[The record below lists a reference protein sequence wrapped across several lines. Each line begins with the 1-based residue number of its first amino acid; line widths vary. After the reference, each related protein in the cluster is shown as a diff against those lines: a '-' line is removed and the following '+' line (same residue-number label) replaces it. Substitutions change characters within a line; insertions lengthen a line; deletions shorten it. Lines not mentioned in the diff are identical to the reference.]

1 MARAGFRYDTPAPAA
16 PAPVVYQGMP
26 GTSGPMRVAGE
37 AIEQPGVWSRIS
49 DAFTGGKQQVASS
62 AKGAANGLKGAN
74 AKIIPGLLKNG
85 VRVAGA
91 GGVLTV
97 LGAAGELADED
108 DPFARNLAQAGGNA
122 AGGLAGV
129 ATGATLG
136 TMILPGIGTVIGGG
150 LGGFFGSGAGADL
163 AGGIYD
169 AVTGESPEE
178 RARQKL
184 IKDANVQDQ
193 IARQRG
199 ATQNQLMVDQLQAQM
214 PLMKDAMAI
223 RRQDDM
229 LRAER
234 ELRVQNDYNYSNALN
249 QAMLQAQN
257 NAQLQNLA
265 MTQFMMG

>member
-1 MARAGFRYDTPAPAA
+1 MARAGFRYDTPAPAS
-16 PAPVVYQGMP
+16 PAPVAYTGMP
-26 GTSGPMRVAGE
+26 GTSGPLRVAGE
-37 AIEQPGVWSRIS
+37 AVEQPGVWSRIS
-49 DAFTGGKQQVASS
+49 DAFGGGKQQVAQGGKNLVQG
-62 AKGAANGLKGAN
+62 AKSAN
-74 AKIIPGLLKNG
+74 AAINPGLLKNATKI
-85 VRVAGA
+85 AGA
-91 GGVLTV
+91 GGILTV

-108 DPFARNLAQAGGNA
+108 DPVTRNLAQAGGNA
-122 AGGLAGV
+122 LGGWSGAG
-129 ATGATLG
+129 TGFVLG
-136 TMILPGIGTVIGGG
+136 NMVLPG
-150 LGGFFGSGAGADL
+150 LGGLVGAGVGGLFGSGAGANL

-184 IKDANVQDQ
+184 LKDANLKDQ
-193 IARQRG
+193 IRRQQA
-199 ATQNQLMVDQLQAQM
+199 ATNNELMVDQLQAQM